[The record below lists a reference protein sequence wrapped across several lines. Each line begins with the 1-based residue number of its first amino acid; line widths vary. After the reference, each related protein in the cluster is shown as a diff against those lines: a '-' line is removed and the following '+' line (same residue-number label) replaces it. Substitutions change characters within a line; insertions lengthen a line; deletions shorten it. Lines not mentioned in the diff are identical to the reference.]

1 MASTRVKIGSAV
13 GLHARPAGLLVQAA
27 ARQPVPVLI
36 GRPGTAGVPASSILA
51 VMSLGVG
58 GGEEVELTA
67 EGDGAEAA
75 LDEIATLLAQDLD
88 ADTPAATT

>member
-1 MASTRVKIGSAV
+1 MATTRVKIGSAV

-36 GRPGTAGVPASSILA
+36 GRPGAAGVPASSILA
-51 VMSLGVG
+51 VMSLGVA

-75 LDEIATLLAQDLD
+75 LEEIAALLAQDLD
-88 ADTPAATT
+88 ADAPAKN

>member
-1 MASTRVKIGSAV
+1 MATTRVKIGSTV

-36 GRPGTAGVPASSILA
+36 GRPGTPGVPASSILA
-51 VMSLGVG
+51 VMSLAVA

-67 EGDGAEAA
+67 EGEGADQA
-75 LDEIATLLAQDLD
+75 LTEIAALLAQNHDE
-88 ADTPAATT
+88 PALG